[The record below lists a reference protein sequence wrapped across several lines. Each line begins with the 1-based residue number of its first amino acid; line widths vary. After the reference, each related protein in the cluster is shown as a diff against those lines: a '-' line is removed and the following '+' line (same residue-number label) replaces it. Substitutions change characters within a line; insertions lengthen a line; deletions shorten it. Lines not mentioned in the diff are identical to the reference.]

1 MCLRGRFGTNERTNE
16 RTSERMRR
24 GSIFYSSF
32 AERSSGRLKKKKDAH
47 MMLYITHVNFQGLEI
62 ILQGVLREERR

>member
-1 MCLRGRFGTNERTNE
+1 MCVLGSERTNKCDAT
-16 RTSERMRR
+16 RVNLL
-24 GSIFYSSF
+24 
-32 AERSSGRLKKKKDAH
+32 SGRLKKKKDAH